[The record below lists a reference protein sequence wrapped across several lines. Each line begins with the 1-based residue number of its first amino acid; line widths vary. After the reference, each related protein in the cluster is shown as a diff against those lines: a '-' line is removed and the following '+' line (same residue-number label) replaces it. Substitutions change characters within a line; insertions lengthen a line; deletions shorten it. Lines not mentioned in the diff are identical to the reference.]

1 MARKIKKAAITKID
15 DQYRVFAYLDSYKDD
30 AGLRGLN
37 IRVANR
43 KDRNKNINLPVYLP
57 NGERL
62 KLVTEQLNSG
72 VVTGMKETTLNL
84 VTARIDWMIEELR
97 QITSNGVFTKQ
108 SLEEHLYGTN
118 FLAQHKKK
126 RTKDY
131 HFQLKEEVATDYY
144 QELRKVYPE
153 TIKMLP
159 FEVFNDDGIVIGT
172 LEIPSAVDPMELSDF
187 PNNLHPDLYKK
198 LKDEFLASVPKDRS
212 EKYLRDA
219 QRLKV
224 QILMY
229 AKTHFFKSET
239 KEILEVGREEMLE
252 LKRIDPRRF
261 RFASFG
267 SSIIDD
273 TGEILKKIKNSK
285 LPTKERFQKGYYDQ
299 SNIFELFASI
309 KYREDYSSTYN
320 KIIIR
325 LFQYRYFKKPMEHIS
340 NLSKEWFTDF
350 FRYLWETGY
359 YMVNTV
365 KFDPL
370 SPHYGQIFEGKNL
383 EPNYDSNQLHSLR
396 DITRTVLNKFLE
408 HGLIETKIEL
418 PSITE
423 ITGKPY
429 NEGKGVK

>member
-1 MARKIKKAAITKID
+1 MARKIKKTILTKID

-30 AGLRGLN
+30 AGLRGMN

-62 KLVTEQLNSG
+62 KLETEQLNSG
-72 VVTGMKETTLNL
+72 VVTGMKETTKNL
-84 VTARIDWMIEELR
+84 VTARIIWMIEELR

-131 HFQLKEEVATDYY
+131 HFQLKEKITTDYY
-144 QELRKVYPE
+144 QEVRKVYPE

-159 FEVFNDDGIVIGT
+159 FEVINDDGIVIET
-172 LEIPSAVDPMELSDF
+172 VELPYAVDPMDLSDF

-198 LKDEFLASVPKDRS
+198 LKDEFLASVPKERA
-212 EKYLRDA
+212 EKYLKDA
-219 QRLKV
+219 QRLNV

-229 AKTHFFKSET
+229 ANTRFFKFET
-239 KEILEVGREEMLE
+239 KEIVEVGREEMLE
-252 LKRIDPRRF
+252 LKKLDPRRF
-261 RFASFG
+261 NFASVG
-267 SSIIDD
+267 NNINDD
-273 TGEILKKIKNSK
+273 TGEILKEIKNSK
-285 LPTKERFQKGYYDQ
+285 LPTKERFQKGYFDQ

-325 LFQYRYFKKPMEHIS
+325 LFQYRYFKKTLS
-340 NLSKEWFTDF
+340 N
-350 FRYLWETGY
+350 
-359 YMVNTV
+359 
-365 KFDPL
+365 
-370 SPHYGQIFEGKNL
+370 
-383 EPNYDSNQLHSLR
+383 
-396 DITRTVLNKFLE
+396 
-408 HGLIETKIEL
+408 
-418 PSITE
+418 
-423 ITGKPY
+423 
-429 NEGKGVK
+429 